1 MSLPIDTTKLTVLC
15 GNPPAPVVDR
25 DTGEHRTNREGLPLF
40 RTELVVMGQGRP
52 EVLGVRTAR
61 DPKGLSVGTPV
72 TVTAFTISTFT
83 TRDGTTGVF
92 YEAAA
97 IEPARATKEAS

>member
-1 MSLPIDTTKLTVLC
+1 MALPLDTSKMTVLC
-15 GNPPAPVVDR
+15 GNSPVPIVDR
-25 DTGEHRTNREGLPLF
+25 DSGEIKTTRDGVPLF
-40 RTELVVMGQGRP
+40 RTELVLMGAGRP
-52 EVLGVRTAR
+52 EVLGVRTAKE
-61 DPKGLSVGTPV
+61 PKGLGIGMPV
-72 TVTAFTISTFT
+72 TVHAFTISTFT